1 MNLFTSN
8 SSCLLTALTSL
19 VLLGGVSSSSFA
31 LSPFNASYQFS
42 YNGKNVGSATR
53 QLAQNGNSWTYSFSA
68 KAAALASA
76 NETSRFSLSNGQ
88 IQSSSFSRTS
98 KVLVHSNKL
107 NITFNPS
114 SKVIS
119 TQKDD
124 KARSFAWRAGV
135 LDELNAELQVREDL
149 KGGGLKG
156 TYYIADAK
164 SADARQFIK
173 QGTESVTTP
182 YGTYSTIKV
191 LLKHDN
197 ATKSSIFW
205 LAPQLD
211 YLPVKMTHQDG
222 KTSYS
227 LLLTNY
233 KK

>member
-1 MNLFTSN
+1 MALFTSN
-8 SSCLLTALTSL
+8 SSRMLTAFTSL
-19 VLLGGVSSSSFA
+19 VLLGGISSSSFA

-53 QLAQNGNSWTYSFSA
+53 QLAQNGNTWTYSFTA

-76 NETSRFSLSNGQ
+76 NETSRFSLNNGQ

-98 KVLVHSNKL
+98 KVLVHNNKL
-107 NITFNPS
+107 NITFSPS
-114 SKVIS
+114 NKVIN

-124 KARSFAWRAGV
+124 KSRSFAWKAGV

-149 KGGGLKG
+149 KAGGLKN

-191 LLKHDN
+191 LLKHDK
-197 ATKSSIFW
+197 ASKSSIFW

>member
-1 MNLFTSN
+1 MKKVIP
-8 SSCLLTALTSL
+8 TASRRITTLTSF
-19 VLLGGVSSSSFA
+19 VLLAAVSSSSFA

-53 QLAQNGNSWTYSFSA
+53 QLAQNGNAWTYTFSA

-76 NETSRFSLSNGQ
+76 TETSRFTFSNGQ
-88 IQSSSFSRTS
+88 IQSNSFSRTS
-98 KVLVHSNKL
+98 KVLVHNNKL
-107 NITFNPS
+107 NISFNPS
-114 SKVIS
+114 TKLIS

-124 KARSFAWRAGV
+124 KARSFAWKAGV

-149 KGGGLKG
+149 KASGLKG

-182 YGTYSTIKV
+182 YGTYNTVKV
-191 LLKHDN
+191 LLKHDKASKN
-197 ATKSSIFW
+197 SIFW

-211 YLPVKMTHQDG
+211 YLPVKMAHQDG
-222 KTSYS
+222 NTSYS
-227 LLLTNY
+227 LLLTGY

>member
-1 MNLFTSN
+1 MTKFVPNYSRFMN
-8 SSCLLTALTSL
+8 ALTSI
-19 VLLGGVSSSSFA
+19 VLLGSISSTSFA
-31 LSPFNASYQFS
+31 LSPFNASYQFA

-53 QLAQNGNSWTYSFSA
+53 QLAQNGNSWTYTFSA

-76 NETSRFSLSNGQ
+76 TETSHFTFNNGQ
-88 IQSSSFSRTS
+88 IQSNSFNRNS
-98 KVLVHSNKL
+98 KVLVHNNKL
-107 NITFNPS
+107 SINFNPS

-124 KARSFAWRAGV
+124 KARSFAWKAGV

-149 KGGGLKG
+149 KTSGLKG

-164 SADARQFIK
+164 SADARQFVK
-173 QGTESVTTP
+173 QGTESVKTP
-182 YGTYSTIKV
+182 YGTYNAIKV

-197 ATKSSIFW
+197 ASKSSTFW

-211 YLPVKMTHQDG
+211 YLPIKMAYHDG
-222 KTSYS
+222 SSSYS
-227 LLLTNY
+227 LLLTGY